1 MNPIVTISFLENGAV
16 DTISKIMK
24 YSRGSEKGEVYSE
37 QFELYMEICVQW
49 IELSVQHH
57 APVFNNLNIVLIEIV
72 CIIARSYKLLVRFFR
87 KNSFQLKYA
96 NNLNSHQYDSI

>member
-37 QFELYMEICVQW
+37 QFELYMEICV
-49 IELSVQHH
+49 
-57 APVFNNLNIVLIEIV
+57 
-72 CIIARSYKLLVRFFR
+72 
-87 KNSFQLKYA
+87 
-96 NNLNSHQYDSI
+96 